1 MSETTTQQNPAQ
13 QPPATAA
20 GAAPVPAG
28 KDAAADKTKKDA
40 EKKSDKKEAKDKPA
54 IITLADGD
62 IEIFSTR
69 PLPAFDGFATQA
81 FEANDKRISS
91 QQMAI
96 LAGRAH
102 VPRTTY
108 GGSYKNIKHTALLRL
123 LDVGIVDWTDDKQY
137 LAYVFD
143 RPNGRKLMPTADS
156 KPLQLPED
164 RIIPVLI
171 QPVIQLLAELRNA
184 DMVHGAINLENMYL
198 TGGEGAE
205 TVILGECLTSAASA
219 RQHPIYETIERAMA
233 QPMGRGTGM
242 YKDDLY
248 AFGICV
254 AMVARG
260 ENLIAGRTPQAI
272 LADKI
277 ENTTYSSV
285 AGRDR
290 LPGGVGEFLRGVLN
304 DDESQR
310 WDVDD
315 ALRWLEGRRLSPKQ
329 PRVPTKATRPYVFMD
344 HKYWEMRSL
353 ALAFSQ
359 HVVEAAA
366 EIEGGHFDSWIKRS
380 FEDKIL
386 DKRLEKVY
394 ETERMGGRDKL
405 VCRVCMTLDPYAP
418 VRYKNLSVFP
428 AGFGD
433 ALADAMARGEDL
445 QVYGDIILQQ
455 IFNDWVNLRYEVLSD
470 SSNLISTFEKC
481 RNYLS
486 QKIPGYGLE
495 RILYALNAEVA
506 CMSAQFKNYMVLTP
520 GHLLLALNDMAKKG
534 LINERI
540 LDRHMV
546 AFISVREPK
555 MIDPH
560 LGHVISTERGN
571 QLIGIIRTLAA
582 IQKRFG
588 VGDVVALTDYLI
600 GLIAPACERLSDRD
614 TRTELIKKIEKL
626 KGKGDLGALLEMVDN
641 DQQLMEDNQ
650 RYMQARVEYLNLQR
664 ERETLIE
671 GMKGRKFFGYATGR
685 QIAMIVSAVVGTVGI
700 VGYLIMR
707 FSGG

>member
-1 MSETTTQQNPAQ
+1 
-13 QPPATAA
+13 
-20 GAAPVPAG
+20 
-28 KDAAADKTKKDA
+28 
-40 EKKSDKKEAKDKPA
+40 
-54 IITLADGD
+54 
-62 IEIFSTR
+62 
-69 PLPAFDGFATQA
+69 
-81 FEANDKRISS
+81 
-91 QQMAI
+91 
-96 LAGRAH
+96 
-102 VPRTTY
+102 
-108 GGSYKNIKHTALLRL
+108 
-123 LDVGIVDWTDDKQY
+123 
-137 LAYVFD
+137 
-143 RPNGRKLMPTADS
+143 
-156 KPLQLPED
+156 
-164 RIIPVLI
+164 
-171 QPVIQLLAELRNA
+171 
-184 DMVHGAINLENMYL
+184 
-198 TGGEGAE
+198 
-205 TVILGECLTSAASA
+205 
-219 RQHPIYETIERAMA
+219 
-233 QPMGRGTGM
+233 
-242 YKDDLY
+242 
-248 AFGICV
+248 
-254 AMVARG
+254 
-260 ENLIAGRTPQAI
+260 
-272 LADKI
+272 
-277 ENTTYSSV
+277 
-285 AGRDR
+285 
-290 LPGGVGEFLRGVLN
+290 
-304 DDESQR
+304 
-310 WDVDD
+310 
-315 ALRWLEGRRLSPKQ
+315 
-329 PRVPTKATRPYVFMD
+329 
-344 HKYWEMRSL
+344 
-353 ALAFSQ
+353 
-359 HVVEAAA
+359 
-366 EIEGGHFDSWIKRS
+366 
-380 FEDKIL
+380 
-386 DKRLEKVY
+386 
-394 ETERMGGRDKL
+394 
-405 VCRVCMTLDPYAP
+405 MTLDPYAP

-506 CMSAQFKNYMVLTP
+506 CMSAQLKNYMVLTP

-534 LINERI
+534 MINERI
-540 LDRHMV
+540 FDRHMV

-588 VGDVVALTDYLI
+588 VGDMVAITDYLI
-600 GLIAPACERLSDRD
+600 GMIAPACERLSDRD
-614 TRTELIKKIEKL
+614 TRAELIKKIEKL
-626 KGKGDLGALLEMVDN
+626 KGKGDLGVLLEMVDN